1 MDKEILEDFRLK
13 VKDRLMEYLKKSNLP
28 LDNSSPI
35 KPTTICPCCG
45 KKAEII
51 TYPVEPPTINWRC
64 TVCMEIGDAIRFAKE
79 YYRMNT
85 DEQAIVDICRKL
97 GIQITTLSTF
107 TAEELIRMDFPPLG
121 INRRY
126 ACSWTL
132 YSCRC
137 FQNR

>member
-1 MDKEILEDFRLK
+1 MDKGILEDLRIK
-13 VKDRLMEYLKKSNLP
+13 IKDRLTDYLKKSNLP

-51 TYPVEPPTINWRC
+51 TYPIEPPTVNWLC
-64 TVCMEIGDAIRFAKE
+64 SVCKEKGDAIRFAKE
-79 YYRMNT
+79 YYGMKT

-107 TAEELIRMDFPPLG
+107 SAE
-121 INRRY
+121 
-126 ACSWTL
+126 
-132 YSCRC
+132 
-137 FQNR
+137 